1 MKLWIARDESGDLYL
16 YAKCPVFN
24 VNTGNFVLEKRSHI
38 RPFTM
43 LKLRNGYFPN
53 VKAGE
58 KPKELI
64 VTLRYECENNI
75 EKGGENG

>member
-38 RPFTM
+38 EPFTM
-43 LKLRNGYFPN
+43 LKLRNGCFPN

-58 KPKELI
+58 KPKEVN
-64 VTLRYECENNI
+64 VTLMYECGCDI
-75 EKGGENG
+75 KKGGENG